1 MEQRDIKAN
10 SFYAKYGKRMLDLCL
25 SVLALVVLSPI
36 FLIIYILEIV
46 FHGYPAIY
54 KTKRP
59 GRDGHIFLLYKFR
72 SMTND
77 KDINGELLP
86 EDKRLTKFGL
96 FLRKTSIDE
105 LPELINI
112 LKGDMSIIGPRPLL
126 VEYLPLYSKRHLMRH
141 AIRPG
146 LACVRIMPSDS
157 KTWTWGEQFENDIYY
172 IEHLSFI
179 TDIRMLFAIIKEVFK
194 GSDYRASDTRVPF
207 DGTNL
212 SETRSKQEM
221 GVESHF
227 DSIQGKDKY
236 I

>member
-1 MEQRDIKAN
+1 MDQGVNTVN
-10 SFYAKYGKRMLDLCL
+10 SFYARYIKRIFDICL
-25 SVLALVVLSPI
+25 SGLALLVLSPV
-36 FLIIYILEIV
+36 FLIVYILEIIY
-46 FHGYPAIY
+46 HGHPAIY

-59 GRDGHIFLLYKFR
+59 GKDEKIFMLYKFR
-72 SMTND
+72 SMTNKTD
-77 KDINGELLP
+77 DNGELLP

-96 FLRKTSIDE
+96 LLRKTSIDE

-112 LKGDMSIIGPRPLL
+112 FKGDMSIIGPRPLL

-141 AIRPG
+141 AVRPG

-172 IEHLSFI
+172 IEHISLI
-179 TDIRMLFAIIKEVFK
+179 TDIRMIIAVIKEVFK

-212 SETRSKQEM
+212 YETRSKQEM
-221 GVESHF
+221 GIESHF
-227 DSIQGKDKY
+227 NSIQGKDKY